1 MGFQQSFKALSDP
14 IRRDILAL
22 LRAGPMAAGEI
33 AAHFDVSGAAVSHHL
48 SILRDAG
55 LVTDERQGQSII
67 YHLNLTVL
75 QELMKWFYDLG
86 LLEGGTDDETHD

>member
-33 AAHFDVSGAAVSHHL
+33 ASHFDVSATRGWCWTISRASTFIM
-48 SILRDAG
+48 S
-55 LVTDERQGQSII
+55 
-67 YHLNLTVL
+67 
-75 QELMKWFYDLG
+75 
-86 LLEGGTDDETHD
+86 